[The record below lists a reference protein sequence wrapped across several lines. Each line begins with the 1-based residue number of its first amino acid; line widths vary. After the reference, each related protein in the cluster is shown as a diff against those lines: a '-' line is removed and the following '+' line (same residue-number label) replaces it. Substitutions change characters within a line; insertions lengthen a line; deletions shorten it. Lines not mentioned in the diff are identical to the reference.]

1 MGILAE
7 ATKDGVP
14 ARPAVELRIHNLD
27 VARHRATVAIVR
39 WRRQRTY
46 ADLVAEN
53 GVTRTVRAGHD
64 AGVDTA
70 LHLSLAA
77 LEEGLDEIRRS
88 PRDEGRVDLVI
99 RTPAVDQRETLA
111 EAELDPERGLIGDD
125 WWSPDA
131 DPGRQVTLMNSR
143 TAALLAQTPDRWA
156 LAGDQLYVDFDL
168 SVENLPAGTRLAVGS
183 ATLEATG
190 APHRGCK
197 KFMAR
202 FGLDALKF
210 VNSDLGCALNLR
222 GINTRVIS
230 AGIVRPGDAIRK
242 LA

>member
-1 MGILAE
+1 M
-7 ATKDGVP
+7 
-14 ARPAVELRIHNLD
+14 
-27 VARHRATVAIVR
+27 
-39 WRRQRTY
+39 
-46 ADLVAEN
+46 
-53 GVTRTVRAGHD
+53 
-64 AGVDTA
+64 DTA
-70 LHLSLAA
+70 LHLNLMA

-88 PRDEGRVDLVI
+88 PRDEGRVDLII

-125 WWSPDA
+125 WWGPDA
-131 DPGRQVTLMNSR
+131 DSGRQVTVMNSR
-143 TAALLAQTPDRWA
+143 AAALVAQRPDRWA

-168 SVENLPAGTRLAVGS
+168 SVENLPAGTRFAVGS

-190 APHRGCK
+190 VPHRGCK

-210 VNSDLGCALNLR
+210 VNSDQGYALNLR
-222 GINTRVIS
+222 GINARVIS
-230 AGIVRPGDAIRK
+230 PGTVRPGDTIRK